1 MPEIDKL
8 DLSKLSTSELEALQ
22 EQVMSTLGQR
32 YRQQNQAE
40 RKRKIRDLQ
49 IPLLQREDTDLSPES
64 LNKKRV
70 LLHLQ
75 TLLKDSENGWFQ
87 LRSLDNPLVKR
98 FYDYLNFVFGQIKV
112 PGIYISRHELMQ
124 NQTLT
129 ISDYTYQWQDGKQSD
144 RFETIFFVRP
154 EDPLT
159 INPENISALLF
170 MPPGKRRMQISFRIS
185 SQILSCRYRR
195 LTEFDFSL
203 PLLDPN
209 IVHSELDER
218 IQIP

>member
-87 LRSLDNPLVKR
+87 LRSLDNPLVK
-98 FYDYLNFVFGQIKV
+98 
-112 PGIYISRHELMQ
+112 
-124 NQTLT
+124 
-129 ISDYTYQWQDGKQSD
+129 GKMENRAIDSKQ
-144 RFETIFFVRP
+144 FF
-154 EDPLT
+154 
-159 INPENISALLF
+159 S
-170 MPPGKRRMQISFRIS
+170 
-185 SQILSCRYRR
+185 
-195 LTEFDFSL
+195 
-203 PLLDPN
+203 
-209 IVHSELDER
+209 
-218 IQIP
+218 